1 MGVGDRIKL
10 MSVDATKEI
19 DLENGPTDEEL
30 VAETVKGNL
39 ASYDELI
46 RRFQSRLYG
55 VIYHLTSN
63 HEDTNDMLM
72 EVFDKAYRSLPTF
85 RGQSSFY
92 TWIYRIAINRTFN
105 FLEKRKRRQG
115 AMSLNEIDEDGLPK
129 YDMPDPIQRNN
140 PSKSSMLNE
149 LQNKLNESML
159 GLSKEHRTVVTL
171 YDIQGLAHAE
181 IGKIM
186 GTTEGT
192 VRSRLHYAHKQ
203 LQKSLGI
210 YLRR

>member
-1 MGVGDRIKL
+1 
-10 MSVDATKEI
+10 MSAAVTKDL

-85 RGQSSFY
+85 RGSVVV
-92 TWIYRIAINRTFN
+92 
-105 FLEKRKRRQG
+105 LH
-115 AMSLNEIDEDGLPK
+115 LD
-129 YDMPDPIQRNN
+129 
-140 PSKSSMLNE
+140 
-149 LQNKLNESML
+149 
-159 GLSKEHRTVVTL
+159 LSDR
-171 YDIQGLAHAE
+171 D
-181 IGKIM
+181 
-186 GTTEGT
+186 
-192 VRSRLHYAHKQ
+192 
-203 LQKSLGI
+203 
-210 YLRR
+210 

>member
-1 MGVGDRIKL
+1 
-10 MSVDATKEI
+10 MSADATKEL

-30 VAETVKGNL
+30 VAETLKGNL
-39 ASYDELI
+39 DSYDELI
-46 RRFQSRLYG
+46 RRFQARLYG

-63 HEDTNDMLM
+63 HDDTNDMLM

-105 FLEKRKRRQG
+105 FLDKRKRRQG
-115 AMSLNEIDEDGLPK
+115 AMSLNEINEEGLPK
-129 YDMPDPIQRNN
+129 FDFPDPIQRNN

-159 GLSKEHRTVVTL
+159 QLSKEHRTVVTL
-171 YDIQGLAHAE
+171 FDIQGLAHAE
-181 IGKIM
+181 IAKIM
-186 GTTEGT
+186 GCTEGT

>member
-1 MGVGDRIKL
+1 MAL
-10 MSVDATKEI
+10 A
-19 DLENGPTDEEL
+19 
-30 VAETVKGNL
+30 VAAL

-115 AMSLNEIDEDGLPK
+115 AMSLNELDEDGLPK
-129 YDMPDPIQRNN
+129 FDMPDTIARNN
-140 PSKSSMLNE
+140 PVKSTMLNE

-159 GLSKEHRTVVTL
+159 CLSKEHRTVVTL

-181 IGKIM
+181 IAKIM
-186 GTTEGT
+186 GCTEGT

>member
-1 MGVGDRIKL
+1 
-10 MSVDATKEI
+10 MSADATKDL
-19 DLENGPTDEEL
+19 DLESGPTDEEL

-105 FLEKRKRRQG
+105 FLEKRKKKAG
-115 AMSLNEIDEDGLPK
+115 GDEFERD
-129 YDMPDPIQRNN
+129 R
-140 PSKSSMLNE
+140 
-149 LQNKLNESML
+149 
-159 GLSKEHRTVVTL
+159 
-171 YDIQGLAHAE
+171 
-181 IGKIM
+181 
-186 GTTEGT
+186 
-192 VRSRLHYAHKQ
+192 
-203 LQKSLGI
+203 
-210 YLRR
+210 

>member
-1 MGVGDRIKL
+1 
-10 MSVDATKEI
+10 MSAI
-19 DLENGPTDEEL
+19 PAQLPDLENGPTDEEL
-30 VAETVKGNL
+30 VASTVGGDL

-115 AMSLNEIDEDGLPK
+115 AMSLNELDEDGLPK
-129 YDMPDPIQRNN
+129 FDMPDTIARNN
-140 PSKSSMLNE
+140 PVKSTMLNE

-159 GLSKEHRTVVTL
+159 CLSKEHRTVVTL

-181 IGKIM
+181 IAKIM
-186 GTTEGT
+186 GCTEGT

>member
-1 MGVGDRIKL
+1 
-10 MSVDATKEI
+10 MSADTVLSP

-30 VAETVKGNL
+30 VSSTLKGDL
-39 ASYDELI
+39 GAYDELI
-46 RRFQSRLYG
+46 RRFQARLYG

-63 HEDTNDMLM
+63 HEDTNDLLM

-92 TWIYRIAINRTFN
+92 TWIYRIAINRSFN
-105 FLEKRKRRQG
+105 FLDKRKRRQG
-115 AMSLNEIDEDGLPK
+115 AMSLNELDEDGLPK
-129 YDMPDPIQRNN
+129 FDLADISPQNN
-140 PSKSSMLNE
+140 PNKSIMLSE

-159 GLSKEHRTVVTL
+159 KLSKEHRTVVTL
-171 YDIQGLAHAE
+171 FDIQGLAHAE
-181 IGKIM
+181 IAKVM
-186 GTTEGT
+186 GCTEGT

-210 YLRR
+210 YLKK

>member
-1 MGVGDRIKL
+1 
-10 MSVDATKEI
+10 MSADATKEL

-30 VAETVKGNL
+30 VTETVKGNL

-140 PSKSSMLNE
+140 PVKSSMLNE
-149 LQNKLNESML
+149 LQ
-159 GLSKEHRTVVTL
+159 
-171 YDIQGLAHAE
+171 
-181 IGKIM
+181 
-186 GTTEGT
+186 
-192 VRSRLHYAHKQ
+192 
-203 LQKSLGI
+203 
-210 YLRR
+210 

>member
-1 MGVGDRIKL
+1 
-10 MSVDATKEI
+10 MSVDSTKEI

-192 VRSRLHYAHKQ
+192 VRSRLQYAHKQ

>member
-1 MGVGDRIKL
+1 
-10 MSVDATKEI
+10 MSVTPAQLP

-30 VAETVKGNL
+30 VVSTVGGNL

-115 AMSLNEIDEDGLPK
+115 AMSLNELDEDGLPK
-129 YDMPDPIQRNN
+129 FDMPDTIARNN
-140 PSKSSMLNE
+140 PVKSTMLNE

-159 GLSKEHRTVVTL
+159 CLSKEHRTVVTL
-171 YDIQGLAHAE
+171 YDIQGFAHAE
-181 IGKIM
+181 IAKIM
-186 GTTEGT
+186 GCTEGT

>member
-1 MGVGDRIKL
+1 MGVGDRMKS
-10 MSVDATKEI
+10 MSVDSTKEI

-181 IGKIM
+181 IAKIM
-186 GTTEGT
+186 GSTEGT

>member
-1 MGVGDRIKL
+1 MGGGDRMKL
-10 MSVDATKEI
+10 MSVDVTKEI

-159 GLSKEHRTVVTL
+159 GLSKEQRP
-171 YDIQGLAHAE
+171 
-181 IGKIM
+181 K
-186 GTTEGT
+186 
-192 VRSRLHYAHKQ
+192 VRSVRGSIMLTNSFRNRLAFTCEGK
-203 LQKSLGI
+203 K
-210 YLRR
+210 